1 MSKRAKTVSVVESEG
16 VSSAFDSK
24 KPFRFMGC
32 MKEDHKQPIY
42 AVSFCDHGEPHNR
55 FFCSVGGNR
64 VSVYEC
70 LADGTT
76 EIVQVYLDDDVS
88 TECIPSIQVH
98 KKVLTYLFVCWLCL
112 CV

>member
-42 AVSFCDHGEPHNR
+42 AVSFCDHGEPHKFIDRSGVSNPSYTTRAQYYGRVHHR
-55 FFCSVGGNR
+55 FFPGAWD
-64 VSVYEC
+64 EM
-70 LADGTT
+70 
-76 EIVQVYLDDDVS
+76 
-88 TECIPSIQVH
+88 
-98 KKVLTYLFVCWLCL
+98 
-112 CV
+112 